1 MTSVGAIARPRIIVF
16 GNTKGGTGKSTLA
29 MHLAVV
35 LLNRGLK
42 VATVDSDGRQGTLT
56 RYVGNRSAYSSRS
69 GSAVPLPNHKMLSPE
84 LASAEGEAELVGVM
98 GQLTGHDVVVI
109 DTPGHDS
116 ALSQSAHSR
125 ADIVITPINDSLIDL
140 DVLAVVDPVERII
153 QGPSHY
159 AERVWKAKQERASR
173 DGGSIEWIVVRN
185 RMGQLDARN
194 KKLVGQL
201 LGDLAKRIGFRIA
214 SGIAERVIYRELFLD
229 GLTVEDLAVLRD
241 QGSLAMSHVAA
252 RQELRSLVMT
262 LGLQGM
268 LETEQL
274 SVGQI
279 AKRVVG
285 AGRGARA

>member
-1 MTSVGAIARPRIIVF
+1 MTNVGAITRPRIIVF

-42 VATVDSDGRQGTLT
+42 VATVDLDGRQGTLT
-56 RYVGNRSAYSSRS
+56 RYVGNRSAYESRC
-69 GSAVPLPNHKMLSPE
+69 GNAVPLPSHKMMSPTM
-84 LASAEGEAELVGVM
+84 APAEGEAEFTGILEE
-98 GQLTGHDVVVI
+98 LAGHDLVVI

-116 ALSQSAHSR
+116 SLSQFAHSH
-125 ADIVITPINDSLIDL
+125 ANIVITPINDSLIDL
-140 DVLAVVDPVERII
+140 DVLAVVDPVKRRI

-159 AERVWKAKQERASR
+159 AERVWKAKQEKAAR
-173 DGGSIEWIVVRN
+173 DGGSIDWIVVRN

-201 LGDLAKRIGFRIA
+201 LGDLAKRIGFRFA

-229 GLTVEDLAVLRD
+229 GLTVEDLAVLQD
-241 QGSLAMSHVAA
+241 QDKLAMSHVAA

-262 LGLQGM
+262 LGLQSM
-268 LETEQL
+268 LETEQV
-274 SVGQI
+274 SIGQP
-279 AKRVVG
+279 AKLTAG
-285 AGRGARA
+285 AGRDTRT